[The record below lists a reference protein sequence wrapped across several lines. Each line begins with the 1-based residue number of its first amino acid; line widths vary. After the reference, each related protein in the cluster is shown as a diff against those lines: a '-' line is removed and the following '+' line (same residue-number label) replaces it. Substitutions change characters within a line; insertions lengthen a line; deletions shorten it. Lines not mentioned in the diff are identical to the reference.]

1 MKKSFQIFKR
11 DIGRLS
17 KNIVALIVVIG
28 VCIIP
33 SLYAWFNIAAN
44 KDPYGNTANIKIA
57 VANNDAGTEND
68 MLGNL
73 DVGGQIVDTLK
84 ENDSLGWVFVSED
97 KAISGVKSGE
107 YYAAI
112 VIPDN
117 FSESMVSFL
126 SGKIEQP
133 EFDYYLNEKKNA
145 IAPKIT
151 DTGANTIQQQV
162 NTEFVSAAAG
172 TVADILNGSVSGIGT
187 KLDDVQN
194 DISTKISTVSDNL
207 KEYEKALDSFNKT
220 VDSSNKLIEKSKKS
234 MAIVKSDANSGV
246 NSIKNGT
253 DSLTLVRNDIADFA
267 NDLGAG
273 ISKAQNSLAKV
284 NTKSGINL
292 GKISSKTESIHGQ
305 FQEMIT
311 SVESIIDKN
320 SEMLTTL
327 KEINKKYPSDS
338 LTNLINELD
347 SQNSKYKT
355 ILQKLGTGS
364 DSINDATTTSVKAVE
379 SISKIIEK
387 NTKDIHSSK
396 VTVENGIMTGLNTSL
411 DTFSNIQGTL
421 SGILKGVGPATD
433 NVVTLMDQLENSLD
447 SAKKALSSTG
457 SSIKKVQERLDK
469 ANVDISLVKTSKI
482 YEKLKDMTNL
492 DSDKVASF
500 MSSPVK
506 LKTETFYSVENYG
519 TAMTPFYTNLAIW
532 VGGIVLIAI
541 FKMEVDK
548 SKKIKNFTP
557 TQAYFGRWM
566 LFILV
571 GFVQALIICLGD
583 IFILKIKCQHPVL
596 FVVAGL
602 VAAFVYVNLIYA
614 LSLTFKHIGKAV
626 SVILVILQIPGSAG
640 TYPIEMTPGFF
651 QAIHPLLPFTYG
663 INAMREAIAGTYGHY
678 YVKNLVIL
686 LIYVPIALFIG
697 LVLRR
702 LLLNLNSLFDK
713 KLEQTGL
720 MICEEE
726 GITRERVRLLTTVK
740 ILAGEKQFRDE
751 INKKVEQFEICYPK
765 LIKGGFFAIVIIPIV
780 FLILMFSITSKMVFL
795 VLWIVSIILIA
806 LYLICVEFIHEN
818 LLNKQKMAEMTGDEL
833 IEQLK
838 KRGRKNS
845 KEGDED

>member
-1 MKKSFQIFKR
+1 MATQ
-11 DIGRLS
+11 L
-17 KNIVALIVVIG
+17 
-28 VCIIP
+28 
-33 SLYAWFNIAAN
+33 
-44 KDPYGNTANIKIA
+44 TIKIA

-355 ILQKLGTGS
+355 ILQKLRTGS

-469 ANVDISLVKTSKI
+469 ANVDISVVKTSKI

-548 SKKIKNFTP
+548 SEKIKNFTP

-697 LVLRR
+697 LILRR

-720 MICEEE
+720 MICEEG

-751 INKKVEQFEICYPK
+751 INKKVGQFEICYPK

>member
-1 MKKSFQIFKR
+1 
-11 DIGRLS
+11 
-17 KNIVALIVVIG
+17 
-28 VCIIP
+28 
-33 SLYAWFNIAAN
+33 
-44 KDPYGNTANIKIA
+44 
-57 VANNDAGTEND
+57 
-68 MLGNL
+68 
-73 DVGGQIVDTLK
+73 
-84 ENDSLGWVFVSED
+84 
-97 KAISGVKSGE
+97 
-107 YYAAI
+107 
-112 VIPDN
+112 
-117 FSESMVSFL
+117 
-126 SGKIEQP
+126 
-133 EFDYYLNEKKNA
+133 
-145 IAPKIT
+145 
-151 DTGANTIQQQV
+151 
-162 NTEFVSAAAG
+162 
-172 TVADILNGSVSGIGT
+172 
-187 KLDDVQN
+187 
-194 DISTKISTVSDNL
+194 
-207 KEYEKALDSFNKT
+207 
-220 VDSSNKLIEKSKKS
+220 
-234 MAIVKSDANSGV
+234 MATVKSDANSGV

-267 NDLGAG
+267 NDLGTG
-273 ISKAQNSLAKV
+273 ISKVQNSLAKV

-320 SEMLTTL
+320 SEMLMTL

-355 ILQKLGTGS
+355 ILQKLRTGS

-469 ANVDISLVKTSKI
+469 ANVDISVVKTSKI

-640 TYPIEMTPGFF
+640 TYPIEMTPILPGNSSVTSFYLWNKC
-651 QAIHPLLPFTYG
+651 HERSNCGNLRTLLC
-663 INAMREAIAGTYGHY
+663 
-678 YVKNLVIL
+678 KNLVIL

-713 KLEQTGL
+713 
-720 MICEEE
+720 
-726 GITRERVRLLTTVK
+726 
-740 ILAGEKQFRDE
+740 
-751 INKKVEQFEICYPK
+751 
-765 LIKGGFFAIVIIPIV
+765 
-780 FLILMFSITSKMVFL
+780 
-795 VLWIVSIILIA
+795 
-806 LYLICVEFIHEN
+806 N
-818 LLNKQKMAEMTGDEL
+818 LNRQDL
-833 IEQLK
+833 
-838 KRGRKNS
+838 
-845 KEGDED
+845 